1 MSKPAIPSQAP
12 ERTRERI
19 LKAAII
25 RFSTHSYEATGLRDL
40 AADVGVDVAYV
51 HRCFGSKEKLFRE
64 ALKASM
70 KPERLFAED
79 GDIAAILSREM
90 MRERGADEIGSL
102 DIAIRSFSSPEAAR
116 VLRDTLMEDFVTPL
130 TERQQGLSEM
140 RATLIAAVLGG
151 VGILKDVIA
160 AGPLRESRP
169 EQIEAALAQIIQEI
183 LVSEDDDGALRH
195 RPHPPKGTQ

>member
-1 MSKPAIPSQAP
+1 MSKPATPFQAP

-102 DIAIRSFSSPEAAR
+102 DIAIRSFSSPDAAR

-140 RATLIAAVLGG
+140 RATLVAAVLGG

-160 AGPLRESRP
+160 AGPLRTSRP
-169 EQIEAALAQIIQEI
+169 EQLEAALAQIIQEI
-183 LVSEDDDGALRH
+183 LVSGDDDGALRH

>member
-1 MSKPAIPSQAP
+1 MSKPATPSQAP

>member
-183 LVSEDDDGALRH
+183 LVSEDDDGALQH

>member
-1 MSKPAIPSQAP
+1 MSKPATPSQAP

-102 DIAIRSFSSPEAAR
+102 DIAIRSFSSPDAAR

-140 RATLIAAVLGG
+140 RATLVAAVLGG

-160 AGPLRESRP
+160 AGPLRTSRP
-169 EQIEAALAQIIQEI
+169 EQLEAALAQIIQEI
-183 LVSEDDDGALRH
+183 LVSGDDDGALRH